1 MIHDIHNIIN
11 PIISSIDINHL
22 LEKMIVHKTN
32 NTDSY
37 MLNDFLFSNC
47 DNIELKNNIIISIK
61 NHIITLMRKQ
71 RQHFRDRN
79 KKGKL
84 DISDFNSFFVSINKM
99 MNMLINNMEHI
110 FKVEDNIT
118 IMQTIVRNLIDF
130 IITDMSFKQCITN
143 YLRNFFSLDNI
154 KKFREL
160 FSYLE
165 GYYSIINI
173 IPKDAQLKKYTISV
187 CLSGYIEKQI
197 FKNIGKCSDI
207 NPFTYENS
215 VLLSNGYEYN
225 VLFEMVNECMNM
237 FYSDSLN
244 VKIND
249 YLHHIYSFRDM
260 IKYLRQWEAKT
271 RFMFNSSTYYT
282 FRCYETNPSFYKIK
296 DKITGVFTKI
306 IMNGS
311 IEVIKEFF
319 SYYEDEIKYIVT
331 NIKDIEII
339 MMSYIPSD
347 IETSIYYLIRLYNIG
362 RNNYII
368 QRVMQENVKKIFNT
382 TDKISYLVNI
392 INNNIINNKFDDL
405 DGYYNIISMV
415 ENVDEA
421 MVLLTQKLI
430 ERFVYINTSIN
441 TNTET
446 ENYAKLCKA
455 FDNNMKLLYRYNV
468 VMNDIKETISYLH
481 GSEST
486 ELIISTPHV
495 WKINYMMGNVENLG
509 NLFYNNIIK
518 EASKKYTENYM
529 NRKLIYY
536 PHMGM
541 VDTTINGANV
551 IMLPFHMFILEH
563 FIMPG
568 VKLTKDDIMK
578 KLKNMNYPDT
588 VKHKIIDSL
597 VIGEVL
603 TLSDNYY
610 YAGEKISDVNLIE
623 IFYNINTYELPSA
636 QNIIVV
642 DLAHERMDIVKS
654 NINHFVK
661 VKQYNEDDL
670 YKMVSNNIRIFK
682 TTKEL
687 FIRALT
693 NMEENEYI
701 KKDGDKVVKMVW

>member
-1 MIHDIHNIIN
+1 MLKDIHNIIN
-11 PIISSIDINHL
+11 PITSSIDINHI
-22 LEKMIVHKTN
+22 LEKMIIHKTN
-32 NTDSY
+32 DMDSY
-37 MLNDFLFSNC
+37 MLNHFLFNNS
-47 DNIELKNNIIISIK
+47 DNIELKDNIITSIK
-61 NHIITLMRKQ
+61 NHYITLMRKQ

-84 DISDFNSFFVSINKM
+84 DISDFNSFFVSVNKM
-99 MNMLINNMEHI
+99 MNLLINNMEHI
-110 FKVEDNIT
+110 FKTEDNIT

-173 IPKDAQLKKYTISV
+173 VPKDAQLKDGKSYV

-197 FKNIGKCSDI
+197 FKNISKCSDI

-215 VLLSNGYEYN
+215 VLLSSGYEYN
-225 VLFEMVNECMNM
+225 VLFEMVNECMDM
-237 FYSDSLN
+237 FYSDN
-244 VKIND
+244 IKINID
-249 YLHHIYSFRDM
+249 DFLHHIYSFRDM

-271 RFMFNSSTYYT
+271 RFMFNSSTYWT
-282 FRCYETNPSFYKIK
+282 FRCYETNPSFSKIK

-306 IMNGS
+306 IMNGYVD
-311 IEVIKEFF
+311 VIKEFF
-319 SYYEDEIKYIVT
+319 TYYEDEIKYIVT
-331 NIKDIEII
+331 YIKDIEII

-347 IETSIYYLIRLYNIG
+347 IETSIYYLNRLYNIG

-382 TDKISYLVNI
+382 TDKILYLVNI
-392 INNNIINNKFDDL
+392 VNNNIINNQFDDL

-430 ERFVYINTSIN
+430 ERFIYIYTSIN
-441 TNTET
+441 IEA

-468 VMNDIKETISYLH
+468 VMNDIKETIKYLH
-481 GSEST
+481 NGSEST

-495 WKINYMMGNVENLG
+495 WKINYAMGNVENLG
-509 NLFYNNIIK
+509 NRFYSNIIM
-518 EASKKYTENYM
+518 EASKKYTGNYM

-536 PHMGM
+536 PYMGM
-541 VDTTINGANV
+541 IDTTINGANI
-551 IMLPFHMFILEH
+551 IMLPFHMFVLEH

-568 VKLTKDDIMK
+568 VKLTKDNIMN

-588 VKHKIIDSL
+588 VKQKIIDSL

-603 TLSDNYY
+603 TLSGDYY
-610 YAGEKISDVNLIE
+610 YAGENISDVNLIE

-636 QNIIVV
+636 QNIIVT

-693 NMEENEYI
+693 SMEENEYI